1 MGCQK
6 GRRASNRKRGMGQE
20 VRKVKQGAR
29 GAQPIA
35 GAAFQ
40 STQAVGG
47 CCSPSVALH
56 LRTKGV
62 LEIFLSFLFF
72 FFLSHGWSACLGRAE
87 ESRHRLLEWRT
98 L

>member
-29 GAQPIA
+29 GVQPIA

-40 STQAVGG
+40 SIQAVGG
-47 CCSPSVALH
+47 CCSPSVVLH
-56 LRTKGV
+56 LWTKGV

-72 FFLSHGWSACLGRAE
+72 FFPEPWPVSLLGT
-87 ESRHRLLEWRT
+87 S
-98 L
+98 